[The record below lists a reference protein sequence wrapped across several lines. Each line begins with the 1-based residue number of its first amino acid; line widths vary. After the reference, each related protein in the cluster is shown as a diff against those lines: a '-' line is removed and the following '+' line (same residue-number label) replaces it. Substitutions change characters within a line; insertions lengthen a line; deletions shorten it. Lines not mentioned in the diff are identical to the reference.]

1 MGLPR
6 RGFLR
11 RSVFSLASFGFVS
24 PAMFTESKQPESS
37 AADPGFVPAFDSAAP
52 APTETAAIR
61 AQIEANNHAVGHAIV
76 TMDFAALEKLW
87 APVMEVNSPGNNI
100 LTREQVFVAMREDKL
115 KYSSSKAVP
124 EAFFVSGDIAIEMG
138 HDDIV
143 MANGPMAGRPLTR
156 RFTNIWQKM
165 GDGWVQIARQATYV
179 GIDGG
184 AVYGHPD
191 PTLKQ

>member
-1 MGLPR
+1 MGLAR

-11 RSVFSLASFGFVS
+11 RSVFSLASLGFVS
-24 PAMFTESKQPESS
+24 PTMFAESGQPESS
-37 AADPGFVPAFDSAAP
+37 AADPGFAPTVDSAPPGP
-52 APTETAAIR
+52 AETSAIR

-76 TMDFAALEKLW
+76 TMDFATLEKLW

-100 LTREQVFVAMREDKL
+100 LTREQVFFAMREDKL

-138 HDDIV
+138 HDDIT
-143 MANGPMAGRPLTR
+143 MANGPMNGKPLTR
-156 RFTNIWQKM
+156 RFTNVWQKT

>member
-1 MGLPR
+1 MGLAR
-6 RGFLR
+6 RDFLLN
-11 RSVFSLASFGFVS
+11 SVLSLASFGSVS
-24 PAMFTESKQPESS
+24 PAMFAESEQPESS
-37 AADPGFVPAFDSAAP
+37 AADPGFVPTVGFAP
-52 APTETAAIR
+52 PAQTETAAFR
-61 AQIEANNHAVGHAIV
+61 AQIEANNHAVGHAIA

-87 APVMEVNSPGNNI
+87 APVMEVSSPGNNI

-143 MANGPMAGRPLTR
+143 MANGPMTGKPLTR
-156 RFTNIWQKM
+156 RFTNIWQET

-191 PTLKQ
+191 STLKQ